1 MELNNNSFSEVITK
15 IKNLDEK
22 RSSLSIDIETKDK
35 LKEIL
40 EKEINNLKEESKNE
54 ITISNEEI
62 K

>member
-1 MELNNNSFSEVITK
+1 MELNNTFSEIITK

-54 ITISNEEI
+54 IIISNEEI